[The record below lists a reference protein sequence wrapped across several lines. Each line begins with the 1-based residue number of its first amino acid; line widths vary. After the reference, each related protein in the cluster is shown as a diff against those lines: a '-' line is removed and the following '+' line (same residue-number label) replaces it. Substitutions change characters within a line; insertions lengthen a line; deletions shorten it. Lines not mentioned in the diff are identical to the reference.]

1 MLGIYAD
8 LPWSYAAGA
17 GIALAAAHQLR
28 GARRATTAAAPDAPT
43 GNTSAG
49 NTSAGSAAAGGA
61 AGPVP
66 GRAPRV
72 AGATGGRH
80 FALAMA
86 YSLLVFVPTSLFVA
100 ATHPQW
106 ATLQR
111 TSHLSHGALTALAAG
126 EAALTAAGFLV
137 TRGLLVAG
145 RIRWAA
151 CQVILATLLM
161 CLAVVHG
168 PDGDGWKRFLSTDR
182 ADYRAF
188 PPFPNVGDLGAITGH
203 IADFLT
209 SGLAAALYATGAVAL
224 GALGL
229 IMGVLHQFGLTDAGA
244 DGPGPLRAAL
254 VAGFVGGG
262 AAIVAVLTSA
272 LVDGLGWV
280 ALAAVVP
287 VLWVAVVAR
296 GAFAAVVAADLAL
309 PAEQDA

>member
-28 GARRATTAAAPDAPT
+28 GARRATAAAAAPEAPAGDAP
-43 GNTSAG
+43 
-49 NTSAGSAAAGGA
+49 AGGA
-61 AGPVP
+61 DEPVP

-86 YSLLVFVPTSLFVA
+86 YSLLIFVPTSLFVT

-106 ATLQR
+106 ATLQQ

-126 EAALTAAGFLV
+126 EAALTAAGFLI

-151 CQVILATLLM
+151 CQVILANLLM

-188 PPFPNVGDLGAITGH
+188 PPFLDVGDLGAITGH
-203 IADFLT
+203 VADFLT
-209 SGLAAALYATGAVAL
+209 SGLAAALYVTGALAL

-280 ALAAVVP
+280 VLGAVVP

>member
-28 GARRATTAAAPDAPT
+28 GARRGAAATEA
-43 GNTSAG
+43 
-49 NTSAGSAAAGGA
+49 SAAE
-61 AGPVP
+61 PVP

-86 YSLLVFVPTSLFVA
+86 YSVLIFVPTSLFVA
-100 ATHPQW
+100 AAHPQW
-106 ATLQR
+106 ATLQQ
-111 TSHLSHGALTALAAG
+111 TAHLSHGALTALAAG
-126 EAALTAAGFLV
+126 EVALTAAGFLI

-151 CQVILATLLM
+151 CQVILANLLM

-182 ADYRAF
+182 AGYRAF
-188 PPFPNVGDLGAITGH
+188 PPFLNVGDLGAIAGH
-203 IADFLT
+203 VADFLT
-209 SGLAAALYATGAVAL
+209 SGLAAALYVTGALAL
-224 GALGL
+224 GSLGL
-229 IMGVLHQFGLTDAGA
+229 IMCVLHQFGLTDAGA

-254 VAGFVGGG
+254 VAGFTGGG
-262 AAIVAVLTSA
+262 AAVVAVLTSA

>member
-28 GARRATTAAAPDAPT
+28 GARRATAAASPDAPDASVGDT
-43 GNTSAG
+43 AE
-49 NTSAGSAAAGGA
+49 
-61 AGPVP
+61 PVP

-72 AGATGGRH
+72 EGATGGRH

-86 YSLLVFVPTSLFVA
+86 YSLLIFVPTSLFVT

-106 ATLQR
+106 ATLQQ

-126 EAALTAAGFLV
+126 EAALTAAGFLI
-137 TRGLLVAG
+137 TRGLLIAG

-151 CQVILATLLM
+151 CQVILANLLM
-161 CLAVVHG
+161 FLAVVHG

-188 PPFPNVGDLGAITGH
+188 PPFLNVGDLGAISGH
-203 IADFLT
+203 VADFLT
-209 SGLAAALYATGAVAL
+209 SGLAAALYVTGALAL

-280 ALAAVVP
+280 ALAAIVP
-287 VLWVAVVAR
+287 VLWVAIIAR

>member
-8 LPWSYAAGA
+8 PPWSYAAGA

-28 GARRATTAAAPDAPT
+28 GARRATTGTPDKPH
-43 GNTSAG
+43 GAG
-49 NTSAGSAAAGGA
+49 EPGGA
-61 AGPVP
+61 AAEPVP

-80 FALAMA
+80 FAVAMA
-86 YSLLVFVPTSLFVA
+86 YSVLIFVPTSLLVA

-106 ATLQR
+106 ATLQQR
-111 TSHLSHGALTALAAG
+111 TGHLSPGALTALAAG
-126 EAALTAAGFLV
+126 EVALTAAGFLI

-151 CQVILATLLM
+151 CQVILANLLM

-182 ADYRAF
+182 AGYRAF
-188 PPFPNVGDLGAITGH
+188 PPFLDVGDLGAITAHVAG
-203 IADFLT
+203 FLT
-209 SGLAAALYATGAVAL
+209 SGLAALLYVTGALAL
-224 GALGL
+224 GSLGL
-229 IMGVLHQFGLTDAGA
+229 IMCVLHQFGLTDAGA

-254 VAGFVGGG
+254 VAGFAGGG